1 MKIWIR
7 GIKDI
12 YDFVTA
18 CMDIPPAVQIYQNG
32 EVADAKEVIQVLGRI
47 NLKKPAVLCSGS
59 KDPQMAFRLMGIV
72 KRCCW
77 C

>member
-18 CMDIPPAVQIYQNG
+18 CIDIPPAVQIYQNG

-47 NLKKPAVLCSGS
+47 NLKEPAVLCLGS
-59 KDPQMAFRLMGIV
+59 KDTQMAFRLMDIV